1 MKKKVRWS
9 DGHPVTAKDLEYS
22 YEIIANPKVKT
33 SRYVSSLENIKG
45 IAAYHAGKAKN
56 ISGIEMPDGPNGRRI
71 ILHFF
76 ELRPAMLS
84 AGNVFFWD
92 YAAPYHYLKNIPFD
106 KLVSSPQIRK
116 HPLFFGPYKMDS
128 TVQGQATTWSRN
140 PYYWQGK
147 PNFEH
152 IQMSTIS
159 TSSASQ
165 AIKSRKFDVANV
177 INMQYAQVK
186 NTKGINI
193 IGNKS
198 TLYSYLSFKVGKW
211 NENTGKNEQYKH
223 AKMDNPALRKAMAYG
238 MNVDQVDQRIFHS
251 LRYRVNS
258 LIPAQFG
265 AYHDKNI
272 PAYSYNPAK
281 ANKLLDQ
288 AGYKKD
294 KKTGYRLQPNG
305 KKLTINLAVPAS
317 SSSAASLWTNYI
329 QQWKKLGLKVRFY
342 TGRPMEFNNW
352 VNAVKASDPGI
363 DVLSNAWEPTGNPS
377 PTVLYGKKMPYNAG
391 RFVSPTNNKLLSE
404 IDSKKSFDTNY
415 RIQKMHEWQRWM
427 YDKAYVVLLSG
438 TYSLVALDSKLIG
451 WSLKPSANVWFEAG
465 FSKK

>member
-1 MKKKVRWS
+1 
-9 DGHPVTAKDLEYS
+9 
-22 YEIIANPKVKT
+22 
-33 SRYVSSLENIKG
+33 
-45 IAAYHAGKAKN
+45 
-56 ISGIEMPDGPNGRRI
+56 
-71 ILHFF
+71 
-76 ELRPAMLS
+76 
-84 AGNVFFWD
+84 
-92 YAAPYHYLKNIPFD
+92 
-106 KLVSSPQIRK
+106 
-116 HPLFFGPYKMDS
+116 
-128 TVQGQATTWSRN
+128 
-140 PYYWQGK
+140 
-147 PNFEH
+147 
-152 IQMSTIS
+152 
-159 TSSASQ
+159 
-165 AIKSRKFDVANV
+165 
-177 INMQYAQVK
+177 
-186 NTKGINI
+186 
-193 IGNKS
+193 
-198 TLYSYLSFKVGKW
+198 
-211 NENTGKNEQYKH
+211 
-223 AKMDNPALRKAMAYG
+223 MDNPALRKAMAYG

-363 DVLSNAWEPTGNPS
+363 DVLSNAWEPPS
-377 PTVLYGKKMPYNAG
+377 PTVLYGEKMPYNAG

-415 RIQKMHEWQRWM
+415 RIQKMHEAHLGIHHGAIESLTAGHSYLDDFGR
-427 YDKAYVVLLSG
+427 KLSQ
-438 TYSLVALDSKLIG
+438 I
-451 WSLKPSANVWFEAG
+451 NI
-465 FSKK
+465 